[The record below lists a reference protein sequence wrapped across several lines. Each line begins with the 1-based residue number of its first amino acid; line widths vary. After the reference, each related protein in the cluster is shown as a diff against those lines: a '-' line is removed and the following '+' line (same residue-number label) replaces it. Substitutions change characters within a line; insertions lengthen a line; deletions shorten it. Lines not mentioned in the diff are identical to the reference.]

1 MTAGALFRTI
11 VIAVAIVGS
20 SSVAQAALV
29 GPVDPLAK
37 PVQVMALTAPSARV
51 AASPVIDVTAT
62 RTSRSALPVP
72 LPPALLLLGTAV
84 ASLLSLRTVRR
95 AA

>member
-11 VIAVAIVGS
+11 LIAVAIVGYT
-20 SSVAQAALV
+20 SVARAALV
-29 GPVDPLAK
+29 GPVDPLAE
-37 PVQVMALTAPSARV
+37 PVQVMALTAPSVRA
-51 AASPVIDVTAT
+51 AASPVIDVAAI
-62 RTSRSALPVP
+62 RSGRSALPVP
-72 LPPALLLLGTAV
+72 LPPALLLLGTAI